1 MASATLAAI
10 LVSSGAENT
19 FMGRLEMSD
28 AYAGIA
34 ISRLVGNITS
44 GLDRLDEQKQEVRA
58 AHSAAEQA
66 RAIGEVHAEVA
77 ELRLYLATVVSLLI
91 FKEVITSEEFE
102 KIGKA
107 IDALD
112 GVVDGRFDGE
122 IAPAGKIRRGAG
134 GQGSQAL
141 RELAAIVRGEK

>member
-1 MASATLAAI
+1 MT
-10 LVSSGAENT
+10 G
-19 FMGRLEMSD
+19 

-44 GLDRLDEQKQEVRA
+44 GMDRLDEKKEDLRSAHA
-58 AHSAAEQA
+58 ATEHA
-66 RAIGEVHAEVA
+66 RSVGELHAENA
-77 ELRLYLATVVSLLI
+77 ELRLYLATIVSLLI

-122 IAPAGKIRRGAG
+122 IGPDGKIRRGERAAS
-134 GQGSQAL
+134 SQAI
-141 RELAAIVRGEK
+141 RELAAIVRGQEP